1 MKEAIIKGLGIIKT
15 EIYEKIMEA
24 LEKELP
30 DVEVIEKD
38 IQLHATVQITFNFPL
53 ERETNDIQS

>member
-1 MKEAIIKGLGIIKT
+1 MKEAIVKGLGIIKT

-30 DVEVIEKD
+30 DVRVVEKD
-38 IQLHATVQITFNFPL
+38 IQLHATVRLTFDFLL
-53 ERETNDIQS
+53 ERETDDIQS